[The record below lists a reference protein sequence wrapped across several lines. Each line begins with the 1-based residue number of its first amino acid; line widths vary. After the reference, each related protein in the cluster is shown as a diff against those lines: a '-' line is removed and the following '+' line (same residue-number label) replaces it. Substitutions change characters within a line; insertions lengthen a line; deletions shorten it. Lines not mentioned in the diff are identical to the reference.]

1 VRRHSITSTA
11 LARARAKLPRAR
23 AVIVACAS
31 VMAAASCAGGPGP
44 QAAAPGG
51 SMGMPEID
59 PDAPLPTGSP
69 GRSTMELDEI
79 IPDQVQR
86 PGPNADG
93 RGAFRIVCDFSHMNY
108 DDPIV
113 YPGQPGR
120 AHLHAYF
127 GNTDVDAST
136 TAESL
141 ATTGS
146 STCRGGIANRSSY
159 WVPAMIDTTTGR
171 PVAPTSNMTYYK
183 TGYNPGITNADI
195 QAVPQGLRMISG
207 DQTATEPFLGAPEFS
222 PQRGS
227 VKYHCQPSG
236 RSGGSIPDCAGEDFM
251 VMVVAFPQCWDGV
264 NLDSPDHR
272 SHMAWPDNRDGC
284 PDTHPVVLPQITMN
298 VRYDIP
304 AGASTST
311 WRLSSD
317 MYPADQPGGYSIH
330 ADFFAG
336 WEDSVQPQWLTKC
349 VHSGGSCG

>member
-1 VRRHSITSTA
+1 
-11 LARARAKLPRAR
+11 
-23 AVIVACAS
+23 
-31 VMAAASCAGGPGP
+31 MAAASCAGTPV
-44 QAAAPGG
+44 AAPGG
-51 SMGMPEID
+51 ATGMPEID
-59 PDAPLPTGSP
+59 RSVPLPTGSP
-69 GRSTMELDEI
+69 GRSTMELEEI

-93 RGAFRIVCDFSHMNY
+93 RGAFRIICDFSHMNH

-113 YPGQPGR
+113 FPGQPGR

-136 TAESL
+136 TAPSL
-141 ATTGS
+141 ATTGN
-146 STCRGGIANRSSY
+146 STCRGGIANRSAY
-159 WVPAMIDTTTGR
+159 WVPAMIDTATSR

-183 TGYNPGITNADI
+183 TGYNPAITNADI

-207 DQTATEPFLGAPEFS
+207 DQTATEPYLGAPEFS
-222 PQRGS
+222 PERGS
-227 VKYHCQPSG
+227 VKYYCKPSG
-236 RSGGSIPDCAGEDFM
+236 RNAGSIPDCAGEDHM
-251 VMVVAFPQCWDGV
+251 VMVVVFPQCWDGV

-272 SHMAWPDNRDGC
+272 SHMAWPHNRDGC
-284 PDTHPVVLPQITMN
+284 PGTHPVVLPQITMN

-311 WRLSSD
+311 WRLASD

-336 WEDSVQPQWLTKC
+336 WEDSVQPQWLAKC
-349 VHSGGSCG
+349 VHPGGSCG